1 MLCVYQMLNGSPGQS
16 VTVFVVTLL
25 MLFIFQMPQMLSG
38 GPGQS
43 VTMSVFSLL
52 MLFVFQILSGGPGQ
66 SVTVSVFILMTLSVF
81 QMLQML
87 NGGSP
92 GLSVCSDGA
101 DAMDVPSDAGD
112 PLHDCDLLQELF
124 YKRSVSLTFVCGATS
139 CHSLCL
145 RKY

>member
-1 MLCVYQMLNGSPGQS
+1 MLCVCQILNGSPGQS

-25 MLFIFQMPQMLSG
+25 MLF
-38 GPGQS
+38 
-43 VTMSVFSLL
+43 
-52 MLFVFQILSGGPGQ
+52 
-66 SVTVSVFILMTLSVF
+66 VF

-112 PLHDCDLLQELF
+112 PLHDCNLLQELF
-124 YKRSVSLTFVCGATS
+124 YKRSVSLTFVCVATS
-139 CHSLCL
+139 YHSLCL
-145 RKY
+145 RQY